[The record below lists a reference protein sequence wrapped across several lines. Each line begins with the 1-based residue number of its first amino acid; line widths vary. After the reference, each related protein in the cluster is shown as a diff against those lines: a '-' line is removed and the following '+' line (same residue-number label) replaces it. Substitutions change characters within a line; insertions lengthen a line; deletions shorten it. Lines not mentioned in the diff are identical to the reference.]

1 MWNGFSKTDLDRAYN
16 NSLAVPNSADLI
28 AAWSFNSQLA
38 RNELGGL
45 IGVPYGQGDYQ
56 SYDLF
61 LAGNNAPLIVF
72 VHGGFWQNRSK
83 NDFSFIAPT
92 LVKAGF
98 SVAVLG
104 YTLAPFATIDQIV
117 NDVRSGIRAIHRSA
131 GINYK
136 KHSGM
141 WLIGWSA
148 GAHLITMAL
157 NEPCVIGGTG
167 ISGIYDLEPMRLSYI
182 NDKLNLTSEASLQNS
197 PILLSNH
204 FGKDLD
210 LFVGDAELPELIR
223 QSQTFAEY
231 RKTSNQFGFFQVL
244 KESNHYTIFD
254 ELINP
259 EGSIFLSLKQRFIA
273 L

>member
-1 MWNGFSKTDLDRAYN
+1 M
-16 NSLAVPNSADLI
+16 
-28 AAWSFNSQLA
+28 
-38 RNELGGL
+38 
-45 IGVPYGQGDYQ
+45 
-56 SYDLF
+56 
-61 LAGNNAPLIVF
+61 
-72 VHGGFWQNRSK
+72 
-83 NDFSFIAPT
+83 
-92 LVKAGF
+92 
-98 SVAVLG
+98 
-104 YTLAPFATIDQIV
+104 

-204 FGKDLD
+204 FGKD
-210 LFVGDAELPELIR
+210 
-223 QSQTFAEY
+223 
-231 RKTSNQFGFFQVL
+231 FFSTHNTYL
-244 KESNHYTIFD
+244 
-254 ELINP
+254 
-259 EGSIFLSLKQRFIA
+259 RF
-273 L
+273 